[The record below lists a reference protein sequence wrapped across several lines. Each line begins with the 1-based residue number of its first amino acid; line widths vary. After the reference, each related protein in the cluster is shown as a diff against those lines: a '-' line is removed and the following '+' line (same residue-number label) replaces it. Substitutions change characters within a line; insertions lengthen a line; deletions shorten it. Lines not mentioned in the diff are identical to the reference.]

1 MTALLSIFCIIDVD
15 ISAVIL
21 FSKKSFA
28 EANSSTPVSPIL
40 PSAEIEVGL
49 INFFP
54 KAAPAIIL
62 EKDTGYNPT
71 SRIDPPA
78 RLLLKSR

>member
-1 MTALLSIFCIIDVD
+1 MDVD

-21 FSKKSFA
+21 CSKKSLA

-40 PSAEIEVGL
+40 AFAEIEVGL
-49 INFFP
+49 TNFFP

-71 SRIDPPA
+71 SRIEPPA
-78 RLLLKSR
+78 